1 MRRYDTAGFTFGV
14 ELEYADV
21 RFGNPLPKGC
31 AWNTKDN
38 TIVNSNGIA
47 NDPAGKLWLFGG
59 EINTRPTDTPEEQ
72 AALVSE
78 VIAMLEPKPVINYR
92 DNLHVHV
99 RVPGLCD
106 DLEACKRLLSYVTG
120 FAGEAF
126 ALVEPIPDPVRAD
139 YPDEEAHEGAWK
151 RCRRRHKSHQHMLP
165 AARVHE
171 MMMATTTRGFFEGHA
186 ALGKDGKRAW
196 FFSPRAGINL
206 RQMWEATGTIEFR
219 HFPGTLSEEEM
230 FSCVEWCRLFLDAA
244 LNTGERPSAI
254 FERNKGR
261 LRFPHF
267 ETYQHELEKRYR
279 LTNHDSNTRAQVKAA
294 LRKLAATDS
303 GVRRLAPASI
313 WE

>member
-1 MRRYDTAGFTFGV
+1 MRYDPASFTFGV

-21 RFGNPLPKGC
+21 RFGNPLPAGC

-38 TIVNSNGIA
+38 TIVNSNGVA
-47 NDPAGKLWLFGG
+47 NDPLGKLWPFGG
-59 EINTRPTDTPEEQ
+59 EINTRPTGTPEEQ
-72 AALVSE
+72 ARLVTE
-78 VIAMLEPKPVINYR
+78 VITALDPKPVINYR

-99 RVPGLCD
+99 RVPGLAD
-106 DLEACKRLLSYVTG
+106 DLASCKRLLAYITG
-120 FAGEAF
+120 MAGEAF

-139 YPDEEAHEGAWK
+139 YPDDEAYEGALK

-165 AARVHE
+165 DSRVHE
-171 MMMATTTRGFFEGHA
+171 MMRATTTRGFFEGHA

-244 LNTGERPSAI
+244 LNAHKRPSEILAAN
-254 FERNKGR
+254 RGR
-261 LRFPHF
+261 LRFPRF
-267 ETYQHELEKRYR
+267 ELYQHNLEKRYR
-279 LTNHDSNTRAQVKAA
+279 LTNFDTNTRAQVKTA
-294 LRKLAATDS
+294 LRRLAAEDRE
-303 GVRRLAPASI
+303 VRRLAPASI